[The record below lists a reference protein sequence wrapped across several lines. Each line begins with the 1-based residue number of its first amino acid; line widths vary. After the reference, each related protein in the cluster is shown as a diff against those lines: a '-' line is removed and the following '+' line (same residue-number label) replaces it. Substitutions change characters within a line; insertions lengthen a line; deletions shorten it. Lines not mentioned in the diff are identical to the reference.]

1 MRADGIAAAL
11 LPLRRDPANNERGGR
26 HMHCLS
32 DLLGSLQRCAV
43 FTRFELADPCLRDT
57 TGYVLLEEST
67 VRSYEFHRGSKRQ
80 T

>member
-26 HMHCLS
+26 HTHGLG
-32 DLLGSLQRCAV
+32 DLLCSLQRCAV
-43 FTRFELADPCLRDT
+43 FTRFELADPCLRHT

-80 T
+80 A